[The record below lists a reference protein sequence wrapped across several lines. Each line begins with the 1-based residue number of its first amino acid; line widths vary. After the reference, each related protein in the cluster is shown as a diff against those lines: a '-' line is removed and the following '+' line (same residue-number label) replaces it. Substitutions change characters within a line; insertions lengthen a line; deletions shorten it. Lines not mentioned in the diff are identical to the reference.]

1 MNVGY
6 TAPFLLSFQEGVSL
20 VEQADGETLL
30 SASFVQLSLKGL
42 SKGLRA
48 ALGRLSSGGATV
60 EELVGLMARSDGG
73 LGPPTLLYY
82 LEHFVK
88 LGLICHTVVCDA
100 VKLATIVPISP
111 SYQFKSKRFLPEQR
125 YVLSRFAYL
134 HQDKK
139 PQAAGGEWVL
149 ECPLGHAKLLLHDWR
164 THALLHA
171 LSKPHNLAELCQ
183 EFQPLSADA
192 IAGCLSL
199 LLACQ
204 SLCEAKDNA
213 SRSSVRSTRTRQEEA
228 LAQWEFHDLLFHS
241 RSRLGRH
248 RNPYRGSYRFVGQ
261 IPAQPVVKA
270 PMSQDA
276 ITLYRPDLEAL
287 KKEDQPLTRV
297 LEERRSIR
305 QHGASPITLKQLG
318 EFLYRTAR
326 VKQIVQIE
334 TPKHQLSRR
343 AYPSGGACY
352 ELEVYIAS
360 HHCEGLAAGF
370 YHYCPKTHQ
379 LYKLATPTPDLDALL
394 EGARHATREDKKPQV
409 LIVLAACFQR
419 IAWKYES
426 IAYATILKD
435 VGVLYQTMYLVATAM
450 GLAASAVGG
459 GNADLFAAAA
469 GTNYYAESSVGEFVL
484 GSRVTK

>member
-1 MNVGY
+1 MNVDH
-6 TAPFLLSFQEGVSL
+6 TAPFLLSFQEQVSL
-20 VEQADGETLL
+20 IEEADGQTLL
-30 SASFVQLSLKGL
+30 SSSFVQLSLNKL

-48 ALGRLSSGGATV
+48 ALRRLSSGGATV
-60 EELVGLMARSDGG
+60 KELMALMARSDGG

-82 LEHFVK
+82 LEHFTK
-88 LGLICHTVVCDA
+88 LGLISHTVACNR

-111 SYQFKSKRFLPEQR
+111 SYEFKSKSFLPEQR
-125 YVLSRFAYL
+125 YILSRFAYL
-134 HQDKK
+134 HQDNK

-149 ECPLGHAKLLLHDWR
+149 ECPLAHAKILLHDWR
-164 THALLHA
+164 AHALLHA
-171 LSKPHNLAELCQ
+171 LSKPHNLAELCR
-183 EFQPLSADA
+183 EFQQISEES

-204 SLCEAKDNA
+204 SLCEVKEN
-213 SRSSVRSTRTRQEEA
+213 RTRSRQQEA

-248 RNPYRGSYRFVGQ
+248 RNPYRDSYRFVGQ

-270 PMSQDA
+270 PMSQEA

-287 KKEDQPLTRV
+287 KKEDLPLTYV
-297 LEERRSIR
+297 LEERQSIR

-334 TPKHQLSRR
+334 NPRHELSRR

-352 ELEVYIAS
+352 ELELYIAS

-379 LYKLATPTPDLDALL
+379 LYKLTTATHDINALL
-394 EGARHATREDKKPQV
+394 EGARQAIRQEKKPQV
-409 LIVLAACFQR
+409 LIILAACFQR

-459 GNADLFAAAA
+459 GDSDLFATAA
-469 GTNYYAESSVGEFVL
+469 GTNYYAETSVGEFVL
-484 GSRVTK
+484 GSKQTE